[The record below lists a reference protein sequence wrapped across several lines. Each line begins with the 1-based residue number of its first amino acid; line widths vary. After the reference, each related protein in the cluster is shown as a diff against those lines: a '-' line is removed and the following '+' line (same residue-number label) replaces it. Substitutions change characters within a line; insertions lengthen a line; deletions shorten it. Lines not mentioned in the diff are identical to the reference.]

1 MSNFDAIENA
11 FNSLRKTQN
20 ASNLQGLSDAITS
33 EFKKTINCRVIDE
46 NLPLSRFVMSVTPTT
61 TTLDRVLEYAADSS
75 SKIETIV
82 NIWKGSNK
90 WELEINKPILKL
102 LNSKELAALTCH
114 ELWHVL
120 YSDRVIR
127 RLQDSLSF
135 VISSSKASVKDI
147 LNIPRFHKIL
157 RIPGL
162 VSCQLL
168 FNKDEIIADVT
179 RHKKYL
185 DNEISADSFAASKG
199 YRLHLINAITKLE
212 AEMKKEGSNQTELA
226 TVFSAGILEDLTRRR
241 EALAKNKLTNL
252 RNIIPGEILTEAVED
267 IYDDW
272 FVDRDEAFL
281 ESYMETIDNKVFEE
295 IGLFTSNLAAI
306 EQNQIDYA
314 YVKCEDMKTT
324 NDKMMVL
331 SYVNSKIELAEY
343 YLAIL
348 DDAKLSK
355 KYKVPH
361 TKNELIRLKNKL
373 EAVREK
379 ALNTSVNRDRKNIVV
394 YYPDGY
400 VG

>member
-1 MSNFDAIENA
+1 MGNFDAIENA
-11 FNSLRKTQN
+11 LTALRKTQN
-20 ASNLQGLSDAITS
+20 ASNLQELSNAIIK

-46 NLPLSRFVMSVTPTT
+46 DLPLSRFVMSITPTT
-61 TTLDRVLEYAADSS
+61 STLDRVLEYAADGS
-75 SKIETIV
+75 SKIATIV

-90 WELEINKPILKL
+90 WELEINKSILKL
-102 LNSKELAALTCH
+102 LNGGELAALTCH

-147 LNIPRFHKIL
+147 INIPRFRKIL

-168 FNKDEIIADVT
+168 FNKDEIISDAA

-185 DNEISADSFAASKG
+185 DKEIMADSFSASKG

-212 AEMKKEGSNQTELA
+212 AEIKKEGSNQTELA
-226 TVFSAGILEDLTRRR
+226 TVFSAGILEDLTKRR
-241 EALAKNKLTNL
+241 EALAKNKLMNL
-252 RNIIPGEILTEAVED
+252 RNIVPGEILTEAVEE

-272 FVDRDEAFL
+272 FVDRGDAFL
-281 ESYMETIDNKVFEE
+281 ESYMETVDTQVFEE
-295 IGLFTSNLAAI
+295 IGLFTNRLAAI

-314 YVKCEDMKTT
+314 YVKCEDMKTS

-343 YLAIL
+343 YLSIL
-348 DDAKLSK
+348 DNPKLSK

-361 TKNELIRLKNKL
+361 TRNELIRLKNKL

-379 ALNTSVNRDRKNIVV
+379 ALNTVLNREQKNIVV

-400 VG
+400 TG